1 MSASG
6 SLADIDNALTH
17 SAIEPFAP
25 SNLTAKGQVM
35 PAEDK
40 FHLNWNC
47 RQLVWRYLGSS
58 YGGFF
63 RCIYGGAT
71 EPR

>member
-35 PAEDK
+35 TAGDK
-40 FHLNWNC
+40 FHLDWTY
-47 RQLVWRYLGSS
+47 RQLVWRHMGSP
-58 YGGFF
+58 YDGFF